1 VFDRHRD
8 GPQHLAFA
16 IGPHFCLG
24 AHLARLE
31 LDTIYDV
38 MLSRLP
44 TFRLDPDRPPVYHGG
59 IIAGVS
65 ELNLL
70 WDN

>member
-1 VFDRHRD
+1 MDDDRD

-24 AHLARLE
+24 AHLARPE

-38 MLSRLP
+38 MLRRLP
-44 TFRLDPDRPPVYHGG
+44 TFRLDPDRPPVCHGG

-65 ELNLL
+65 SLHLV
-70 WDN
+70 WDS